1 MRPLIFILCLM
12 VPPGVFSC
20 SKKKWKQTPAGVY
33 YRLFTT
39 DSLKEKPV
47 YGDHIWMHLR
57 KFSPKQKEIFNT
69 RVFDMKNG
77 VEMDYKKPA
86 RESDVTSVFLLMGRG
101 DSAIVK
107 IPARLVDSNG
117 SDKKFY
123 VYKLNLLSFKR
134 KEQYEQEK
142 RQKFEQQMISDS
154 LTITDYLRNKNLLDA
169 SADTFGNTFFCK
181 QHGSGKRIIAG
192 DSVEI
197 HYAGKLVNGF
207 EFDNSYNRKQTLPFV
222 VGKKQ
227 VIEGLDKGICDF
239 HVGDKGILI
248 IPSRLAYGDRE
259 VGKIPPNSVL
269 IFELEIVK

>member
-1 MRPLIFILCLM
+1 
-12 VPPGVFSC
+12 
-20 SKKKWKQTPAGVY
+20 
-33 YRLFTT
+33 
-39 DSLKEKPV
+39 
-47 YGDHIWMHLR
+47 
-57 KFSPKQKEIFNT
+57 
-69 RVFDMKNG
+69 
-77 VEMDYKKPA
+77 MDYKKPLK
-86 RESDVTSVFLLMGRG
+86 ESDVTSMFLLMGKG
-101 DSAIVK
+101 DSAVVK
-107 IPARLVDSNG
+107 IPAKLIDSNG

-134 KEQYEQEK
+134 KEQYERERREQ
-142 RQKFEQQMISDS
+142 FEQQMISDS
-154 LTITDYLRNKNLLDA
+154 LAIADYLSNKNILDA

-181 QHGSGKRIIAG
+181 QHGSGRSIVAG

-197 HYAGKLVNGF
+197 HYVGKLVNGF
-207 EFDNSYNRKQTLPFV
+207 EFDNSYNRKQTLSFV

-259 VGKIPPNSVL
+259 VGKIPSNSVL